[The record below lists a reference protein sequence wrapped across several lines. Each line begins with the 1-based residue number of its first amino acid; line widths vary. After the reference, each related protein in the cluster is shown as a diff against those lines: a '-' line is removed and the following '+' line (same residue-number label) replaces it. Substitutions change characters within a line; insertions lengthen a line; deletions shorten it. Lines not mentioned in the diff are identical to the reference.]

1 MAPFQLLL
9 AGAVAC
15 GGVATLSAYA
25 AWPKLRALEAR
36 GVVKTT
42 VPDLLAGRTNSWKAG
57 KLIWFTP
64 IPADRKRLRR
74 LLMICRTAQVGALVL
89 FVMGLATT
97 QGADVPRGRGGI
109 STSVAPVIL
118 AEPAN

>member
-1 MAPFQLLL
+1 MALFQLLL
-9 AGAVAC
+9 AGAMAC

-25 AWPKLRALEAR
+25 AWPRLRALEAR

-42 VPDLLAGRTNSWKAG
+42 VPDLLEGRTNSWRAG

-74 LLMICRTAQVGALVL
+74 LLFVCRTAQIGMVALLFAAVMTPPDPSLSDDSPPDAVVVL
-89 FVMGLATT
+89 K
-97 QGADVPRGRGGI
+97 
-109 STSVAPVIL
+109 
-118 AEPAN
+118 EPAR